1 MGWSLLLC
9 VLTTIFAAPYL
20 LWKASWLWYQNVPP
34 GPPPWPIVGN
44 LLTVAW
50 ILRKGS
56 LAHLAENCGPIWT
69 YWIGP
74 RPLIVVSGVEL
85 IYDALINQA
94 DSFSDR
100 CHLLSTKIE
109 SCNFRTVNT
118 SHGPLWRKLRRNL
131 AFEVLNSTRVRSSK
145 PVRDAEFKNLLQR
158 FKEEASNGHGDDAGV
173 VHAMPLVR
181 RTLFNILNTICFGER
196 MDESIVTEMDAL
208 MAELFLTVRSALS
221 DHFVFLRPF
230 QRQKRIKEITGR
242 VKQLMN
248 VRLVKIR
255 EAMKNGEPVSGR
267 YVETLLQLQEKEGKD
282 QFSDD
287 NIFALCTEV
296 LNSGTDSTA
305 HTIEWILARI
315 AANPEVQRKI
325 VDELKTVV
333 GDKTIEESD
342 IEKLPYLQAV
352 VTETQRIDGPF
363 TFALPH
369 AVSRTGVK
377 LGGYDIPANALI
389 LFKIKSV
396 SEDANIWGDPENFRP
411 ERFLKEMAGVDLTG
425 TKKMVLIPFGVGKRI
440 CPGMNMALLTM
451 SLIVG
456 LLVQTFEWSHP
467 ESGEVDFTPGSGA
480 LGSMATPF
488 RARIRDRKYSS
499 QI

>member
-1 MGWSLLLC
+1 MD
-9 VLTTIFAAPYL
+9 VLDR
-20 LWKASWLWYQNVPP
+20 PP
-34 GPPPWPIVGN
+34 
-44 LLTVAW
+44 A
-50 ILRKGS
+50 
-56 LAHLAENCGPIWT
+56 
-69 YWIGP
+69 
-74 RPLIVVSGVEL
+74 LIVVSGVEL
-85 IYDALINQA
+85 IHDALINQA

-100 CHLLSTKIE
+100 CHLLSTKVE

-131 AFEVLNSTRVRSSK
+131 AFEVLNATRVKSYK

-158 FKEEASNGHGDDAGV
+158 FKEEARNGNGDGDDAGV

-230 QRQKRIKEITGR
+230 QRHTRIKEITRRLKELLNDG
-242 VKQLMN
+242 
-248 VRLVKIR
+248 LVKIR

-296 LNSGTDSTA
+296 LNAGTDSTSQ
-305 HTIEWILARI
+305 TIEWILAGI
-315 AANPEVQRKI
+315 VANPEVQQRM

-363 TFALPH
+363 TFTLPH
-369 AVSRTGVK
+369 AVSGTGVK
-377 LGGYDIPANALI
+377 LGGYDIPTNALI
-389 LFKIKSV
+389 LFNVKSV
-396 SEDANIWGDPENFRP
+396 SEDANIWGDPQNFRP
-411 ERFLKEMAGVDLTG
+411 ERFLKEMADVDLTG
-425 TKKMVLIPFGVGKRI
+425 TKKMVLIPFGAGKRI

-451 SLIVG
+451 PLIVG
-456 LLVQTFEWSHP
+456 LLVQTFEWSHA
-467 ESGEVDFTPGSGA
+467 ESGAVDFTPGSGA
-480 LGSMATPF
+480 LGNMATPF
-488 RARIRDRKYSS
+488 RARIRDRIYSS
-499 QI
+499 QSDVQPSWPSNIYPLKLREKSKLSPN